1 MACWKKQNYEDNKN
15 ISNYQER
22 KKNKK
27 KVKGINQRK
36 N

>member
-15 ISNYQER
+15 NSNYQET

-27 KVKGINQRK
+27 KVKGINQNK